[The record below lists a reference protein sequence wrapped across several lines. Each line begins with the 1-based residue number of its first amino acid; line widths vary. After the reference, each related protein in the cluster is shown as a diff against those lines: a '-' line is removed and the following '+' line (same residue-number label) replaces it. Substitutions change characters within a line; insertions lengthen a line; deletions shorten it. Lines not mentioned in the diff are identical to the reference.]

1 MPLLQKGDLVNSRF
15 QVESKIG
22 EGTFSEIYRVRDSHA
37 PAGKESHAL
46 KIESLETLLKYE
58 SGVLRKLQGSKYVC
72 RHTHVGMHNSSPYL
86 VMELLGESL
95 SDHRRRRPNGR
106 FSLSTTVRLGKQ
118 MLGAIESCHGLG
130 YLHRDVKPSN
140 FAMGCGSKRRKC
152 FVIDFG
158 LSKRYV
164 TDDGSVAPAREN
176 AQFRGTSLYASVN
189 AHLCKD
195 LGRRD
200 DLWSLLYVLVE
211 FLDGDLPWSSS
222 KEKERVRA
230 MKEQYNKNPELLM
243 RNMKIPDELMEVA
256 MYLRSLEFQDEPD
269 YRYLRSRLD
278 QLYHRE
284 GIQEDD
290 PYDWEEQPDTAQRSS
305 RSDPDSSYR
314 PSGSRRTPP
323 EAEHTGH
330 HSKDRR
336 SAQAPLDGEPYRP
349 GGSRRTPPNASDS
362 YRTQKSYAES
372 ASTKDTGKEEPA
384 YRPGGNREREKGN
397 AADGGR
403 REQEAYR
410 PGGASGDARERGDR
424 GMANARANRICFDVL
439 TRGACTKRDCGLFH
453 PPKNPPGRAQGLC
466 LDYISR
472 KCRWPDQ
479 SCHRYHWTPEEDQTY
494 RSTGQLPAIVLRAHH
509 YNQGHHS
516 SGAHGRA
523 SSPPPAAGS
532 HGGSSRGP
540 ADAGRSTA
548 VSSELEGRHHSSS
561 SYRADYMQP
570 FTKVEKSVTDKID
583 MLIKTARLQPDHIQD
598 RLWHFLHYVPEY
610 AAHEALDSF
619 ARLFDDGAVQGSHDD
634 VCDMLLNLM
643 REYQSR
649 RHSNS
654 RYPGPA
660 PSPDRSLEPG
670 EPPPPGTQEPA
681 ATPAAFADA
690 WWEHGPEEVPTS
702 KPKSLSGRSSERD
715 RERGRGHD
723 PREDPAAGNGAD
735 LATTSS
741 GGRGHSEGAGV
752 WGDGERGRSRG
763 GYHATTNGHVSSSAG
778 ALEEARGGV
787 ARAGGSAE
795 RGRKQGREKPET
807 ERGGVHEEAKPK
819 IPKRGRPPKRR
830 DEAVEAKP
838 HHHQHPH
845 ASAAAREVE
854 AEERKPSIGRRKGA
868 AVKRE
873 AELTVGQSEV
883 KMRERGGGRPSSSPP
898 KEEEMEEEEKPSIV
912 QEDPAPT
919 PGGELGQEYDHLDEE
934 ADDSREEQEFGDAE
948 EGGLDEEVLGEL
960 NEQMD
965 GEEDGADAA
974 AEADADSDADSESF
988 SYLFK
993 EEEDADGDDDDFSDG
1008 EVSKPQVPMP
1018 VDSAPEE
1025 DDEGPCPLY
1034 LLAAPSLSHTVADG
1048 QELEVETPAQVESA
1062 RPPATPASAHG
1073 RPGKNQM
1080 KYK

>member
-1 MPLLQKGDLVNSRF
+1 MR
-15 QVESKIG
+15 VEC
-22 EGTFSEIYRVRDSHA
+22 SENF
-37 PAGKESHAL
+37 K
-46 KIESLETLLKYE
+46 
-58 SGVLRKLQGSKYVC
+58 
-72 RHTHVGMHNSSPYL
+72 
-86 VMELLGESL
+86 
-95 SDHRRRRPNGR
+95 
-106 FSLSTTVRLGKQ
+106 

-284 GIQEDD
+284 GIQM
-290 PYDWEEQPDTAQRSS
+290 
-305 RSDPDSSYR
+305 
-314 PSGSRRTPP
+314 
-323 EAEHTGH
+323 EA
-330 HSKDRR
+330 
-336 SAQAPLDGEPYRP
+336 
-349 GGSRRTPPNASDS
+349 GGSKRHIAQEVLLEMLGNAGIVGWP
-362 YRTQKSYAES
+362 TLGPIES
-372 ASTKDTGKEEPA
+372 A
-384 YRPGGNREREKGN
+384 
-397 AADGGR
+397 
-403 REQEAYR
+403 
-410 PGGASGDARERGDR
+410 
-424 GMANARANRICFDVL
+424 L
-439 TRGACTKRDCGLFH
+439 T
-453 PPKNPPGRAQGLC
+453 
-466 LDYISR
+466 
-472 KCRWPDQ
+472 
-479 SCHRYHWTPEEDQTY
+479 
-494 RSTGQLPAIVLRAHH
+494 
-509 YNQGHHS
+509 
-516 SGAHGRA
+516 
-523 SSPPPAAGS
+523 
-532 HGGSSRGP
+532 
-540 ADAGRSTA
+540 
-548 VSSELEGRHHSSS
+548 
-561 SYRADYMQP
+561 
-570 FTKVEKSVTDKID
+570 
-583 MLIKTARLQPDHIQD
+583 
-598 RLWHFLHYVPEY
+598 LWHFLHYVPEY

-1025 DDEGPCPLY
+1025 DDEGP
-1034 LLAAPSLSHTVADG
+1034 
-1048 QELEVETPAQVESA
+1048 ELEVETPAQVESA

-1080 KYK
+1080 KYKVTIAAAHTDEPRRLLQRLVPTVVARADLLMQEEALPYPVSWRAVTTPAPPTGQPFTKVEKSVTDKIDMLIKTARLQPDHIQD